1 MEDSDKYK
9 TGDIS
14 MIPRDYITEWRREA
28 PWIEDYLVE
37 QDLVLTWAITEIFS
51 DTALQRQL
59 AFRGGTAIH
68 KLFLTPAVRFSED
81 IDLVLVDAQRIGP
94 IFDKIRSRLD
104 PILGT
109 PKRDRSNHTATLKYR
124 FESEDLPPVPL
135 RLKVEINI
143 WEHMNLYGFVQKEL
157 SIDSRWYQGNAIIN
171 TYGIDELL
179 STKLR
184 ALYQRRKGRD
194 LFDLAYALRY
204 ANIDEERIVNAFLAY
219 IKNQGLHVSQS
230 EFSDNLIEKL
240 QNPLFVADL
249 TPLLRIGASWNPEA
263 DGALIMEHLVSRLP

>member
-1 MEDSDKYK
+1 
-9 TGDIS
+9 

-28 PWIEDYLVE
+28 PWIEDYFVE
-37 QDLVLTWAITEIFS
+37 QDLVITWAITEIFS
-51 DTALQRQL
+51 DSILQRQL

-94 IFDKIRSRLD
+94 IFDRIRSRLD

-109 PKRDRSNHTATLKYR
+109 PRRDRSNHTATLQYR

-143 WEHMNLYGFVQKEL
+143 WEHMNLFGFVQREL

-171 TYGIDELL
+171 TYGIEELL

-184 ALYQRRKGRD
+184 ALYKRRKGRD
-194 LFDLAYALRY
+194 LLDLAYALRY
-204 ANIDEERIVNAFLAY
+204 ADIDIDEERIVNTFLAY
-219 IKNQGLHVSQS
+219 IENQGLHVSKS